1 VADETS
7 RIGERIR
14 LRREEA
20 GLSISKLGE
29 LTGISK
35 GYLWSL
41 EQGKVK
47 SRPSGD
53 TLYKI
58 ARALGTTM
66 SDLLGRKVLGEDD
79 EPDELPPG
87 LAEFAKKAK
96 LPSRDVRMLAH
107 VNFRGEQPTDPE
119 DWAFVYQAIQRSV
132 ARSGNR
138 PASSSR
144 ASSSKNDGAEPSARP
159 ARTRRSA

>member
-1 VADETS
+1 MVEAS

-14 LRREEA
+14 TRREEA

-29 LTGISK
+29 LARISK

-66 SDLLGRKVLGEDD
+66 SDLLGRELLVDD
-79 EPDELPPG
+79 PVPQELPPG
-87 LAEFAKKAK
+87 LAEFARSSK
-96 LPSRDVRMLAH
+96 LPSRDVAMLAR

-132 ARSGNR
+132 GRSGN
-138 PASSSR
+138 PASATRANRRAASPAPPVRPPRRRR
-144 ASSSKNDGAEPSARP
+144 AS
-159 ARTRRSA
+159 

>member
-7 RIGERIR
+7 KIGERIR
-14 LRREEA
+14 QRREEA

-29 LTGISK
+29 LTRISK
-35 GYLWSL
+35 GYLWSV

-58 ARALGTTM
+58 AGALGTTM

-79 EPDELPPG
+79 EPEQLPPG
-87 LAEFAKKAK
+87 LTEFAKRAK

-138 PASSSR
+138 AAAPSR
-144 ASSSKNDGAEPSARP
+144 ASSSADDGDAPSARP
-159 ARTRRSA
+159 ARHRRPA